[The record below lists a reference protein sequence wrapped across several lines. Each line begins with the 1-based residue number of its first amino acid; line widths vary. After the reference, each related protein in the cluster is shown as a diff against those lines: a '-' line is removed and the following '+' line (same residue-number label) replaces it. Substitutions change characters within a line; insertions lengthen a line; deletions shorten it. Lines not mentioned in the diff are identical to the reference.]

1 MPPPPAPFY
10 GVFDI
15 NERGAMAGV
24 VSYDGFTESGYVRD
38 QRGAY
43 TIFSLPGWDNVEP
56 RGISN
61 TGLVA
66 EYAFD
71 NAFTTTVGFI
81 YDPAR
86 NTFITFLPSSYTLAQ
101 GINSRGEVVGHVTLD
116 AGIACT
122 GCLAGRYGFWRSAS
136 GAITYFQVNGMVT
149 EARGIT
155 DSGLITGAV
164 ESGITAKGFV
174 VSLGG
179 SPYESITVPAAE
191 LLEMPGATVTFP
203 EGISNAG
210 NIVGNWTDTGG
221 NLHGFIATPLKKS
234 SSGCRC
240 DVVSN
245 PVMTREL
252 LARRGLS
259 EAVHGG

>member
-1 MPPPPAPFY
+1 MQSTVTRFVRLFLLLLAGLYSWPAHAAYVFTSIDENPFFTEVFGVNNSGQVVGIGDVQFSYDSRTGVFTTVPPPPAPFY

-38 QRGAY
+38 QHGAY

-66 EYAFD
+66 GYAFD

-122 GCLAGRYGFWRSAS
+122 GCLAGRYGFWRL
-136 GAITYFQVNGMVT
+136 QV
-149 EARGIT
+149 A
-155 DSGLITGAV
+155 
-164 ESGITAKGFV
+164 
-174 VSLGG
+174 
-179 SPYESITVPAAE
+179 
-191 LLEMPGATVTFP
+191 
-203 EGISNAG
+203 
-210 NIVGNWTDTGG
+210 
-221 NLHGFIATPLKKS
+221 PLRTSK
-234 SSGCRC
+234 
-240 DVVSN
+240 
-245 PVMTREL
+245 
-252 LARRGLS
+252 
-259 EAVHGG
+259 